1 MVRHM
6 SIEERRGIESVDRNQ
21 DLVLVRAPIESVAE
35 KFSRARRADVWE
47 RDIYDRPIEITAESY
62 IVFQFRGHPWTIV
75 QQLQYQPGQLTFGE
89 GDAITLSS
97 FPSTRAIYYKC
108 SDTCGY
114 IGYNCYDGG
123 AFAEMLYFE
132 EEISFLFASQL
143 RELTTENIDSAFS
156 FTDAFMREQDI
167 YIPLVHYEN
176 MKVGDRVNLRLK
188 GPTLDNLVRSDF
200 DRVDYL
206 GVIE

>member
-1 MVRHM
+1 MVKDM
-6 SIEERRGIESVDRNQ
+6 SVEERRGIESIDINQ
-21 DLVLVRAPIESVAE
+21 ELLFVRAPIESVAE
-35 KFSRARRADVWE
+35 KFSRARRADLWE
-47 RDIYDRPIEITAESY
+47 RDIYDRPIEITSESY

-75 QQLQYQPGQLTFGE
+75 QQLKCQPGGLVFGE
-89 GDAITLSS
+89 GDAITLSN
-97 FPSTRAIYYKC
+97 FLSTRAIYYKC

-132 EEISFLFASQL
+132 EEISFLFVSQL
-143 RELTTENIDSAFS
+143 RELTTEDIDSAFS

-176 MKVGDRVNLRLK
+176 VKVGDRVNLRLK
-188 GPTLDNLVRSDF
+188 GATLDNLERNDF
-200 DRVDYL
+200 ERVDYI
-206 GVIE
+206 GIF

>member
-1 MVRHM
+1 M
-6 SIEERRGIESVDRNQ
+6 SVEERRGIESIDINQ
-21 DLVLVRAPIESVAE
+21 ELLFVRAPIESVAE
-35 KFSRARRADVWE
+35 KFSRARRADIWE
-47 RDIYDRPIEITAESY
+47 QDIYDRPIEITSESY

-75 QQLQYQPGQLTFGE
+75 QQLKCQPGGLVFGE
-89 GDAITLSS
+89 GDAITLSN
-97 FPSTRAIYYKC
+97 FLSTRAIYYKC

-132 EEISFLFASQL
+132 EEISFLFVSQL
-143 RELTTENIDSAFS
+143 RELTTEDIDSAFS

-188 GPTLDNLVRSDF
+188 GATLDNLERNDF
-200 DRVDYL
+200 ERVDYI
-206 GVIE
+206 GIF

>member
-1 MVRHM
+1 MVKDM
-6 SIEERRGIESVDRNQ
+6 SVEERRGIESIDINQ
-21 DLVLVRAPIESVAE
+21 ELLFVRAPIESVAE

-47 RDIYDRPIEITAESY
+47 RDIYDRQIEITSESY

-75 QQLQYQPGQLTFGE
+75 QQLKCQPGGLVFGE
-89 GDAITLSS
+89 GDAITLSN
-97 FPSTRAIYYKC
+97 FLSTRAIYYKC

-132 EEISFLFASQL
+132 EEISFLFVSQL
-143 RELTTENIDSAFS
+143 RELTTEDIDSAFS

-176 MKVGDRVNLRLK
+176 VKVGDRVNLRLK
-188 GPTLDNLVRSDF
+188 GATLDNLERNDF
-200 DRVDYL
+200 ERVDYI
-206 GVIE
+206 GIF

>member
-1 MVRHM
+1 MVKIM
-6 SIEERRGIESVDRNQ
+6 SIEQRRGIETIDRNQ
-21 DLVLVRAPIESVAE
+21 NLLLVRAPIESVAQRL
-35 KFSRARRADVWE
+35 SRARRADVWE

-75 QQLQYQPGQLTFGE
+75 EQLNHQPGSLVFGE
-89 GDAITLSS
+89 GDAITLSN
-97 FPSTRAIYYKC
+97 FLSTRAIYYKC

-132 EEISFLFASQL
+132 EEMSLLFVSDF

-156 FTDAFMREQDI
+156 FTEAFMQEQDI
-167 YIPLVHYEN
+167 YISNVHYEN
-176 MKVGDRVNLRLK
+176 VKVGDRVNLRPK
-188 GPTLDNLVRSDF
+188 GPTLDDLVRSDF
-200 DRVDYL
+200 EGVDYI
-206 GVIE
+206 GIR

>member
-1 MVRHM
+1 M
-6 SIEERRGIESVDRNQ
+6 SVEERRGIESVDVNQ
-21 DLVLVRAPIESVAE
+21 EIVLVRAPIESVAQ

-47 RDIYDRPIEITAESY
+47 RDIYDREIEITAESY

-75 QQLQYQPGQLTFGE
+75 QQLKYKPGQLTFGE

-97 FPSTRAIYYKC
+97 FPSTRAIYYKV

-132 EEISFLFASQL
+132 EEINFLFVSNF
-143 RELTTENIDSAFS
+143 RELTTEEIGSAFR

-167 YIPLVHYEN
+167 YIPNVHYEN
-176 MKVGDRVNLRLK
+176 VKVGDRVNLQLK
-188 GPTLDNLVRSDF
+188 SPTLDNLERNDF
-200 DRVDYL
+200 DRVDYI
-206 GVIE
+206 GII

>member
-1 MVRHM
+1 MVKDM
-6 SIEERRGIESVDRNQ
+6 SIEERRGIETIDRNQ
-21 DLVLVRAPIESVAE
+21 NLLLVRAPIESVAE

-47 RDIYDRPIEITAESY
+47 RDIYDREIEMTAESY
-62 IVFQFRGHPWTIV
+62 IIFQFRGHPWTIV
-75 QQLQYQPGQLTFGE
+75 EQLKYKPYQLVFGE

-132 EEISFLFASQL
+132 AEMDLLFLSDF
-143 RELTTENIDSAFS
+143 REVKAEDIDSAFS

-167 YIPLVHYEN
+167 YIPYVHYQN
-176 MKVGDRVNLRLK
+176 VKVGNRLNLRPK
-188 GPTLDNLVRSDF
+188 GPTLDDLVRSDF
-200 DRVDYL
+200 ERVDYI
-206 GVIE
+206 GVS

>member
-1 MVRHM
+1 MVKIM
-6 SIEERRGIESVDRNQ
+6 SIEERRGIESIDVNQ
-21 DLVLVRAPIESVAE
+21 NLLLVRAPIESVAE
-35 KFSRARRADVWE
+35 RLTRARRADVWE
-47 RDIYDRPIEITAESY
+47 RDIYDREIEITAESY

-75 QQLQYQPGQLTFGE
+75 EQLNYQPGGLVFGE

-132 EEISFLFASQL
+132 AEMDILFLSDFRDVKA
-143 RELTTENIDSAFS
+143 EDID
-156 FTDAFMREQDI
+156 DAFNFTFAFMQEQDI
-167 YIPLVHYEN
+167 YIPFVHYGN
-176 MKVGDRVNLRLK
+176 LKIGDRLNLRPK
-188 GPTLDNLVRSDF
+188 GPTLDDLVRSDF
-200 DRVDYL
+200 ERVDYI
-206 GVIE
+206 GIS

>member
-1 MVRHM
+1 M
-6 SIEERRGIESVDRNQ
+6 SIEERRGIETIDRNQ
-21 DLVLVRAPIESVAE
+21 NLLLVRAPIELVAE

-47 RDIYDRPIEITAESY
+47 RDIYDREIEITAESY

-75 QQLQYQPGQLTFGE
+75 EQLTYRPGSLVFGE

-97 FPSTRAIYYKC
+97 FPPTRAIYYKC

-123 AFAEMLYFE
+123 AFAEMLYCE
-132 EEISFLFASQL
+132 AEMDILFLSDF
-143 RELTTENIDSAFS
+143 REVKAEDIDSAFS

-167 YIPLVHYEN
+167 YIPLVHYGN
-176 MKVGDRVNLRLK
+176 VRAGDRINLRPK
-188 GPTLDNLVRSDF
+188 GPTLDDLVRSDF
-200 DRVDYL
+200 ERVDYI
-206 GVIE
+206 GIS

>member
-1 MVRHM
+1 MVKDM
-6 SIEERRGIESVDRNQ
+6 SIEERRGIETIDRNQ
-21 DLVLVRAPIESVAE
+21 NLLLVRAPIESVAE

-75 QQLQYQPGQLTFGE
+75 EQVKYQPGQLVFGE
-89 GDAITLSS
+89 GDAITLSN
-97 FPSTRAIYYKC
+97 FLSTRAIYYKC

-132 EEISFLFASQL
+132 AEMDLLFLSDF
-143 RELTTENIDSAFS
+143 REVKAEDIDSAFR
-156 FTDAFMREQDI
+156 FTFAFMQEQDI
-167 YIPLVHYEN
+167 YIPYAHYEN
-176 MKVGDRVNLRLK
+176 VRAGDRVNLRPK
-188 GPTLDNLVRSDF
+188 GPTLDDLVRSDF
-200 DRVDYL
+200 ERVDYV
-206 GVIE
+206 GIN

>member
-1 MVRHM
+1 MVKDM
-6 SIEERRGIESVDRNQ
+6 SVEERRGIESIDINQ
-21 DLVLVRAPIESVAE
+21 ELLFVRAPIESVAQ
-35 KFSRARRADVWE
+35 KFSRARRADLWE
-47 RDIYDRPIEITAESY
+47 RDIYDRPIEITSESY

-75 QQLQYQPGQLTFGE
+75 QQLKCQPGGLVFGE
-89 GDAITLSS
+89 GDAITLSN
-97 FPSTRAIYYKC
+97 FLSTRAIYYKC

-132 EEISFLFASQL
+132 EEISFLFVSQL
-143 RELTTENIDSAFS
+143 RELTTEDIDSAFS

-176 MKVGDRVNLRLK
+176 VKVGDRVNLRLK
-188 GPTLDNLVRSDF
+188 GATLDNLERNDF
-200 DRVDYL
+200 ERVDYI
-206 GVIE
+206 GIF

>member
-1 MVRHM
+1 MVKDM
-6 SIEERRGIESVDRNQ
+6 SVEERRGIESIDINQ
-21 DLVLVRAPIESVAE
+21 ELLFVRAPIESVAQ
-35 KFSRARRADVWE
+35 KFSMARRADVWE
-47 RDIYDRPIEITAESY
+47 RYIYDRPIEITSESY

-75 QQLQYQPGQLTFGE
+75 QQLKCQPGGLVFGE
-89 GDAITLSS
+89 GDAITLSN
-97 FPSTRAIYYKC
+97 FLSTRAIYYKC

-132 EEISFLFASQL
+132 EEISFLFVSQL
-143 RELTTENIDSAFS
+143 RELTTEDIDSAFS

-176 MKVGDRVNLRLK
+176 VKVGDRVNLRLK
-188 GPTLDNLVRSDF
+188 GATLDNLERNDF
-200 DRVDYL
+200 ERVDYI
-206 GVIE
+206 GIF